1 MAPGAP
7 HLRTDLVY
15 TNSDPVQN
23 IHRQS
28 QTIPALLA
36 VKLNGFKQNCN
47 ITFNTKSIFYNYLEL
62 NKILRYK
69 IVSQTNKRYYSDCL
83 KTVFPFSLYVP
94 VWLVRLSG
102 IVIKAPDNFCF

>member
-1 MAPGAP
+1 MAPGPAHP
-7 HLRTDLVY
+7 RADLVY

-47 ITFNTKSIFYNYLEL
+47 ITFYI
-62 NKILRYK
+62 
-69 IVSQTNKRYYSDCL
+69 
-83 KTVFPFSLYVP
+83 
-94 VWLVRLSG
+94 
-102 IVIKAPDNFCF
+102 

>member
-7 HLRTDLVY
+7 HLRADLVY

-36 VKLNGFKQNCN
+36 VKLNGFKQNCS
-47 ITFNTKSIFYNYLEL
+47 ITFNIKN
-62 NKILRYK
+62 
-69 IVSQTNKRYYSDCL
+69 
-83 KTVFPFSLYVP
+83 VFFF
-94 VWLVRLSG
+94 
-102 IVIKAPDNFCF
+102 K